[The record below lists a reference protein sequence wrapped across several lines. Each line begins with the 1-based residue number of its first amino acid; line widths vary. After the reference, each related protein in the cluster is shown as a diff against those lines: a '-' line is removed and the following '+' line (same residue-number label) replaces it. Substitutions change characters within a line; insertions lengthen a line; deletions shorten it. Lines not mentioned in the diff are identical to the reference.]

1 MLLKW
6 FERIARRLR
15 ENYSE
20 KSIKSENSYSSQIL
34 LPSVMIMIIVMY
46 LARELFNIL
55 LCFAHSLCKL
65 DIYLFCL
72 YPVLHAYPVLYALSS
87 LFNFFVCFSFHSLY
101 SISSDSIRFHGIQLT
116 FDDRERRGCYYA
128 YNLNYAWPPHTPCFQ
143 WCMCQTNV
151 LLFSVWLSQIHP
163 FVNIIRIT
171 SEFWVHIKIKLT
183 FL

>member
-1 MLLKW
+1 MISSSKWKFLVCPNSLAVRHDRCNVSRSETHSVFCFVLLTLYVSLI
-6 FERIARRLR
+6 FICFVLRI
-15 ENYSE
+15 
-20 KSIKSENSYSSQIL
+20 SSASCFVL
-34 LPSVMIMIIVMY
+34 SFKN
-46 LARELFNIL
+46 LF
-55 LCFAHSLCKL
+55 
-65 DIYLFCL
+65 
-72 YPVLHAYPVLYALSS
+72 
-87 LFNFFVCFSFHSLY
+87 CFSFHSLY
-101 SISSDSIRFHGIQLT
+101 SISSDSICFHGIQLT